1 MFAAVMQARIYV
13 GNRIHM
19 QIDETTFRRFACST
33 LVLCGALFWLK
44 NG

>member
-19 QIDETTFRRFACST
+19 QIDETTFRRFACAI
-33 LVLCGALFWLK
+33 LVLCGTLLWLK
-44 NG
+44 